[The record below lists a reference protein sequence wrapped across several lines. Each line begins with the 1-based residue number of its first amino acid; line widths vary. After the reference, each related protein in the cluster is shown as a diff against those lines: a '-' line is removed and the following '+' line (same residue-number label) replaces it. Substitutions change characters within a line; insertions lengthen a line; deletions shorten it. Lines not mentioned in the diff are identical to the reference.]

1 MSKEKLLIS
10 LLKSEQSI
18 AELRRSKDNSTEIE
32 ETKRILNELRNRFSK
47 KKKKRK
53 KKRKNFRFREEID
66 KYLKE
71 LEGKNSLAEQ
81 GNERKNITPEN

>member
-32 ETKRILNELRNRFSK
+32 ETKRILNELRNSFSK

-53 KKRKNFRFREEID
+53 KKGKTFV
-66 KYLKE
+66 
-71 LEGKNSLAEQ
+71 LEKRLTN
-81 GNERKNITPEN
+81 T